1 MKAIVVE
8 KPNII
13 NYREFAKPQLTS
25 GEVLIKLGYTSICA
39 TDFAVIA
46 GKVPMAKYPIIPG
59 HEWTG
64 IVEEVFDEKD
74 KYLIGK
80 RVVAEN
86 QITCMRCPACRQGKW
101 TQCPTYDEIGYSWN
115 GAYAEY
121 LKTIAN
127 NIHLLPNDVSDFE
140 AALIEP
146 TAVALHV
153 MLKAN
158 VQAGDNVTILGDG
171 PIGILCMQIAKLQ
184 GGQKIFVAGGH
195 DERLELCQKLGASA
209 VFNRKPKVSVSGSRS
224 VGGSRSDGAIGHL
237 PLRKQ
242 RGSKVGEANRHKASA
257 SVVEAA
263 LEIHP
268 DGSDIVIEAAGSP
281 NAFKAALE
289 IAGQGAKIGVTG
301 FCEWEEAKI
310 QPDLILVKNLTIVG
324 ANSGP
329 GMWNRA
335 IRLVANN
342 EIDLKSLVTHNF
354 ELADYER
361 ALDIVE
367 HKKDGN
373 IKGVFVF

>member
-8 KPNII
+8 KPNVI
-13 NYREFAKPQLTS
+13 NYREFAKPELEP
-25 GEVLIKLGYTSICA
+25 GEVLIKLRCTSICA

-46 GKVPMAKYPIIPG
+46 GKVPMAKYPVIPG

-64 IVEEVFDEKD
+64 VVEEVVDEKD
-74 KYLIGK
+74 EYLIGK

-101 TQCPTYDEIGYSWN
+101 TQCPTYDEVGYSWN

-127 NIHLLPNDVSDFE
+127 NVHPLPDNVSAVE

-153 MLKAN
+153 MLKAT

-171 PIGILCMQIAKLQ
+171 PIGILCMQIARLQ

-195 DERLELCQKLGASA
+195 DERLELCQRLGAYE
-209 VFNRKPKVSVSGSRS
+209 VF
-224 VGGSRSDGAIGHL
+224 
-237 PLRKQ
+237 
-242 RGSKVGEANRHKASA
+242 NRHKANA
-257 SVVEAA
+257 SVVEAVQK
-263 LEIHP
+263 IHP

-289 IAGQGAKIGVTG
+289 IAGQGAKIGISG
-301 FCEWEEAKI
+301 FCEWEEATL

-335 IRLVANN
+335 IRLVANK
-342 EIDLKSLVTHNF
+342 EIDLKSLVTHTF
-354 ELADYER
+354 KLADYEQ

-367 HKKDGN
+367 HKRDGI
-373 IKGVFVF
+373 IKGVFMF

>member
-13 NYREFAKPQLTS
+13 NYREFAKPELES
-25 GEVLIKLGYTSICA
+25 GEVLIKLRCTSICA

-74 KYLIGK
+74 KYLLGK

-86 QITCMRCPACRQGKW
+86 QITCMRCPACRQGNW
-101 TQCPTYDEIGYSWN
+101 TQCPTYDEVGYSWN

-121 LKTIAN
+121 LKTISN
-127 NIHLLPNDVSDFE
+127 NIHPLPDDVSDLE

-153 MLKAN
+153 MLRAN
-158 VQAGDNVTILGDG
+158 VQAGDYVTILGDG

-195 DERLELCQKLGASA
+195 DERLELCKKFGAYE
-209 VFNRKPKVSVSGSRS
+209 VF
-224 VGGSRSDGAIGHL
+224 
-237 PLRKQ
+237 
-242 RGSKVGEANRHKASA
+242 NRHKANA
-257 SVVEAA
+257 SVVETAR
-263 LEIHP
+263 EIHP
-268 DGSDIVIEAAGSP
+268 DGSDIVIEAAGNP
-281 NAFKAALE
+281 NALKAALE

-301 FCEWEEAKI
+301 FCEWKEATI
-310 QPDLILVKNLTIVG
+310 QPDLILVKNLAIVG

-335 IRLVANN
+335 IRLVASK
-342 EIDLKSLVTHNF
+342 EIDLLSLVTHTF
-354 ELADYER
+354 ELADYEQ

-367 HKKDGN
+367 HKKDGV

>member
-8 KPNII
+8 KPDII
-13 NYREFAKPQLTS
+13 NYKEFPKPQLRS
-25 GEVLIKLGYTSICA
+25 GEVLIKLRCTSICA

-74 KYLIGK
+74 NYLIGK

-86 QITCMRCPACRQGKW
+86 QITCMRCPACRQGNW

-127 NIHLLPNDVSDFE
+127 NIHLLPDDVSDIE

-153 MLKAN
+153 ILRSN

-195 DERLELCQKLGASA
+195 DERLELCQKLGASE
-209 VFNRKPKVSVSGSRS
+209 VF
-224 VGGSRSDGAIGHL
+224 
-237 PLRKQ
+237 
-242 RGSKVGEANRHKASA
+242 NRHKASA

-289 IAGQGAKIGVTG
+289 LAGQGAKIGVTG
-301 FCEWEEAKI
+301 FCEWEEAMI

-342 EIDLKSLVTHNF
+342 EFDLKSLVTHNF

>member
-8 KPNII
+8 EPNII
-13 NYREFAKPQLTS
+13 SYREFTEPQVSS
-25 GEVLIKLGYTSICA
+25 GEVLIKLKGTSICA

-64 IVEEVFDEKD
+64 IVEAVAEKKD
-74 KYLIGK
+74 RYLIGK

-86 QITCMRCPACRQGKW
+86 QITCMRCPACRQGNW

-127 NIHLLPNDVSDFE
+127 NIHPLPDNVSDIE

-153 MLKAN
+153 VLRAN

-171 PIGILCMQIAKLQ
+171 PIGLLCLQMAKLQ
-184 GGQKIFVAGGH
+184 GGQKIFIAGGH
-195 DERLELCQKLGASA
+195 DERLTLCKRLGASE
-209 VFNRKPKVSVSGSRS
+209 VFNR
-224 VGGSRSDGAIGHL
+224 H
-237 PLRKQ
+237 Q
-242 RGSKVGEANRHKASA
+242 ANA
-257 SVVEAA
+257 SVVEIARQ
-263 LEIHP
+263 IHP
-268 DGSDIVIEAAGSP
+268 DGSDVVIEAAGNP

-289 IAGQGAKIGVTG
+289 IAGQGAKIGITG
-301 FCEWEEAKI
+301 FCEWEAATI
-310 QPDLILVKNLTIVG
+310 QPDFILIKNLTIVG

-335 IRLVANN
+335 IGLVSNK
-342 EIDLKSLVTHNF
+342 EIDLKSLVTHTF

-367 HKKDGN
+367 NKKDGI

>member
-13 NYREFAKPQLTS
+13 NYREFAKPELES
-25 GEVLIKLGYTSICA
+25 GEVLVKLRCTSICA

-74 KYLIGK
+74 KYLLGK

-86 QITCMRCPACRQGKW
+86 QITCMRCPACRQGNW
-101 TQCPTYDEIGYSWN
+101 TQCPTYDEVGYSWN

-121 LKTIAN
+121 LKTISN
-127 NIHLLPNDVSDFE
+127 NIHPLPDGVSDLE

-195 DERLELCQKLGASA
+195 DERLGLCKKLGAHE
-209 VFNRKPKVSVSGSRS
+209 VF
-224 VGGSRSDGAIGHL
+224 
-237 PLRKQ
+237 
-242 RGSKVGEANRHKASA
+242 NRHKANA
-257 SVVEAA
+257 SIVETAR
-263 LEIHP
+263 EIHP

-289 IAGQGAKIGVTG
+289 IAGQGARIGVTG
-301 FCEWEEAKI
+301 FCEWEEATI

-335 IRLVANN
+335 IRLVANK
-342 EIDLKSLVTHNF
+342 EIDLEVLITHTF
-354 ELADYER
+354 ELADYEK

-367 HKKDGN
+367 RKKDGV

>member
-13 NYREFAKPQLTS
+13 SYKEFPKPQLAY
-25 GEVLIKLGYTSICA
+25 GEVLIKLKCTSICA

-46 GKVPMAKYPIIPG
+46 GKAPMVKYPIIPG

-86 QITCMRCPACRQGKW
+86 QITCMRCPACRQGNW
-101 TQCPTYDEIGYSWN
+101 TQCPTYDEVGYSWN

-121 LKTIAN
+121 LKTSAN
-127 NIHLLPNDVSDFE
+127 NIHLLPNDVSDLE
-140 AALIEP
+140 ASLIEP

-153 MLKAN
+153 MLKTN
-158 VQAGDNVTILGDG
+158 VQVGDNVTILGDG

-184 GGQKIFVAGGH
+184 GGQKILVVGGH
-195 DERLELCQKLGASA
+195 DERLELSKNLGAYE
-209 VFNRKPKVSVSGSRS
+209 V
-224 VGGSRSDGAIGHL
+224 L
-237 PLRKQ
+237 
-242 RGSKVGEANRHKASA
+242 NRHKSNVSA
-257 SVVEAA
+257 VEMVRD
-263 LEIHP
+263 IHP
-268 DGSDIVIEAAGSP
+268 GGSDIIIEATGSP
-281 NAFKAALE
+281 NALKTALE

-301 FCEWEEAKI
+301 FCEWEEATI
-310 QPDLILVKNLTIVG
+310 QPDFILVKNLTIVG

-329 GMWNRA
+329 GMWDRA
-335 IRLVANN
+335 IRLVANK
-342 EIDLKSLVTHNF
+342 EIDLKSLITHTF
-354 ELADYER
+354 ELVDYER

-367 HKKDGN
+367 HKKDGV